1 VTLDARQAG
10 TWGRRWWTF
19 LSVNEA
25 KQQRAQA
32 RSALRYLSDEVD
44 RCDMEVDDLDTGES
58 IFWRSVIK
66 KADQYLFYK
75 ASRQG
80 GTKE

>member
-1 VTLDARQAG
+1 
-10 TWGRRWWTF
+10 
-19 LSVNEA
+19 
-25 KQQRAQA
+25 
-32 RSALRYLSDEVD
+32 
-44 RCDMEVDDLDTGES
+44 MEVDDLDTGES